1 MFRNRVSQLI
11 LILGWT
17 QMYWRIYK
25 WHRNNNF
32 LVLDLAGIFMQE
44 SRQIFN
50 LSRPKIYYQICHLKP
65 VSRLK
70 SIVAAIQH
78 SWILKKDFCGDRESH
93 QQEALSY
100 STRCKWCVC
109 WSAGPIFIFIFLLR
123 TNMFAG
129 IDFQQFLWVRAKI
142 KWCHCQDFKKID
154 NPIL

>member
-78 SWILKKDFCGDRESH
+78 SWILKKDFCGERE
-93 QQEALSY
+93 
-100 STRCKWCVC
+100 C
-109 WSAGPIFIFIFLLR
+109 WSAGPMFIFIFLLR

-129 IDFQQFLWVRAKI
+129 IDFKQFLWVRAKI

>member
-1 MFRNRVSQLI
+1 MFRNRVSQII

-17 QMYWRIYK
+17 QMYWGIYK

-78 SWILKKDFCGDRESH
+78 SCILKKDFCGERE
-93 QQEALSY
+93 
-100 STRCKWCVC
+100 C

-123 TNMFAG
+123 TNIFAS
-129 IDFQQFLWVRAKI
+129 IDFQQFLWVREKI